1 VLKNGARASWNSSG
15 KQKKLAKQ
23 DGLCK
28 EISGEFKRAF
38 SKFPLQKGAG
48 YITIKA
54 SKPFRIERKQKEELK

>member
-1 VLKNGARASWNSSG
+1 MVREHHGILPENRKNWQNKMDCA
-15 KQKKLAKQ
+15 KKFQENL
-23 DGLCK
+23 
-28 EISGEFKRAF
+28 SRAF